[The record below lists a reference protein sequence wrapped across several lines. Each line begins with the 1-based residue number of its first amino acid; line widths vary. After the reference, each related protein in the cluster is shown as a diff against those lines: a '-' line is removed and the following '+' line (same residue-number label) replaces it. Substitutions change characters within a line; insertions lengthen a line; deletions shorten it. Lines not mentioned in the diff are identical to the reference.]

1 MSIIPTM
8 IEVKV
13 DAVRMSL
20 MSPGQQ
26 VVILKAA
33 DSERYLPIFV
43 GKPEGDAIILH
54 LREEEA
60 TRPLTHDLA
69 LQVLENLQGSL
80 SHVLIS
86 ELRNNHF
93 HAQVVMQVKRDDAST
108 DEGTEVT
115 MDARPSDAI
124 ALAIRARCAIFV
136 DEDVMEVAAVHPLQ
150 DEAAS
155 NLGAFEDFLDSLDFD
170 DLDKS

>member
-1 MSIIPTM
+1 MPAM

-26 VVILKAA
+26 VVILKATEA
-33 DSERYLPIFV
+33 ERYLPIFV

-93 HAQVVMQVKRDDAST
+93 HAQVVLNVRPDNAENSESAEIT
-108 DEGTEVT
+108 V
-115 MDARPSDAI
+115 DARPSDAI
-124 ALAIRARCAIFV
+124 ALAIRARCSIFV

-150 DEAAS
+150 DGAAG

-170 DLDKS
+170 DLDKG

>member
-1 MSIIPTM
+1 M
-8 IEVKV
+8 IRPP
-13 DAVRMSL
+13 ATTR
-20 MSPGQQ
+20 
-26 VVILKAA
+26 ICAA
-33 DSERYLPIFV
+33 ERTFAQRSSTPRAAARARR
-43 GKPEGDAIILH
+43 DAIILQ

-69 LQVLENLQGSL
+69 LQVLETLQGSL

-93 HAQVVMQVKRDDAST
+93 HAQVVLNVKRDDAANN
-108 DEGTEVT
+108 EGAEITV
-115 MDARPSDAI
+115 DARPSDAI
-124 ALAIRARCAIFV
+124 ALAIRAHCSIFV

-150 DEAAS
+150 DGEAG

-170 DLDKS
+170 DLDKG